1 GGDRQVLAVLVHA
14 QRPLLGAEHGLEG
27 EVGVLRGG
35 RRPGGGVEDA
45 VGVRFG
51 GGLPEAGGP
60 GVAATGG
67 SQRLAIDPALHG
79 AARCMDAAAGRLGR
93 GAGQRL
99 TWCGGLGRGAGE
111 GAPWR
116 RRYPR
121 ADAGVVA
128 ALRTPRAHGG
138 VVAALRTA
146 RAHGCVVAAL
156 HLEPVHGGHASIWCV
171 VWCAASTRRP
181 GEPGLRRGTMA
192 STISCAAWPRAPACS
207 AGR

>member
-1 GGDRQVLAVLVHA
+1 
-14 QRPLLGAEHGLEG
+14 
-27 EVGVLRGG
+27 GVLRGG

-60 GVAATGG
+60 GVADTGG
-67 SQRLAIDPALHG
+67 SQHLAIDPALHD

-99 TWCGGLGRGAGE
+99 TGCGGLGRGAGGGGRGG
-111 GAPWR
+111 GAGGGGPWR
-116 RRYPR
+116 GRYPR
-121 ADAGVVA
+121 GDAGVVA

-138 VVAALRTA
+138 VVAALRTP
-146 RAHGCVVAAL
+146 RAHGGVVAAL
-156 HLEPVHGGHASIWCV
+156 HLEPVHGGHASTWCV

-181 GEPGLRRGTMA
+181 GKPGPRRGTMA